1 MTIDLTSE
9 LPDQGQLSDEGELSD
24 QGQRPDQGQLPDQ
37 VDAPPTTQLQLRRW
51 VDAPSVVAVLVVRDG
66 EAFLPRTLAAIAAQ
80 SRLPDRFVA
89 VDTGSR
95 DGSADLLDAAAAPPA
110 KNPWHL
116 LRTTGSLRVPDAVD
130 AALADPAHLAGE
142 AAWIWVLRDDA
153 APAPDA
159 LEQLLAAVET
169 APSVAVAGCKQVSW
183 DDGQRLLEVG
193 STTSRFGARITGMD
207 RGEVDQGQHDRRS
220 DILAVGAAGMLVRR
234 DVWEQLRLHGP
245 AGHRPDGRPGLT
257 GARDDLDLCRR
268 VHLAGHR
275 VVVVPRAVVAHRPR
289 VRFRDDR
296 RDALFLRLATVA
308 WPLLPLALAWSVLA
322 GLGRAVTRLLA
333 KQPAAA
339 ADELLALVA
348 VLARPDRWLSAR
360 LRDQATRTVPLRALR
375 PLRAT
380 GRQLLRQ
387 RRDEV
392 AAWIVPSHRNGLVGA
407 HAHPQP
413 TRPGARPGRA
423 VLDAVP
429 VLVLSAAAAVAG
441 GWGLLTG
448 SGAVAGPFLRPLPDR
463 AQALWSAASAYW
475 RGVGLGAPGQP
486 DPLGELLALLSYP
499 LGADPGRLV
508 AVLLVGAP
516 VLAAGTGWLAA
527 TAFRGSGAGGGSW
540 VSRTCAALA
549 WAAAPPLLAGALT
562 GRPGAVLAH
571 ILLPLLAIALW
582 RTGFEGSVAA
592 AAAAGLLLSA
602 VLAAA
607 PALAVPAAVAIV
619 LAGVLAVL
627 RSGRAIPLP
636 TRLGRLAPVA
646 VAAAVPAVL
655 LLPWWVAVARRP
667 LLLLADPALGWTGP
681 VGLPLWRG
689 LPVVVLLVAGPA
701 LLLAL
706 VAPLRKGLP
715 GAAAVGCWLVA
726 LTGLGV
732 ALVGERTAL
741 GSSRSWS
748 GPGQSVAF
756 LGLLAAA
763 LVAAG
768 PVTVRLRRLMAGVRH
783 VGLAALATLCAIG
796 PVLALAGFGLVGVGA
811 LPGHRIA
818 ASWPSMTSLTSL
830 ASLTSVQSTVRTTL
844 ADRSGPTQIVQR
856 VDPDVVPAVA
866 AEPANGPAASRTLA
880 LAVSGGTVR
889 WALERGSG
897 PRLGDASAATGTPAD
912 GAVVLPVVSALLSGA
927 TSDVRPRLADLA
939 VGFVLLMPPVDDAAA
954 QALDAAPGLVRVG
967 STAGRLLWRVDDPAG
982 RAARVRVLGPDSS
995 AQVTVASQGLDV
1007 DAAIDPGPAG
1017 RRLVLA
1023 ERADPGWQASL
1034 DGVPLARAVHAGWA
1048 QAFALPTAGGRLRV
1062 TPPQAPGLAAGTLN
1076 GLRVAALLVAA
1087 VIAVPLPRVRR
1098 RVAPPPAPRRSR
1110 PVVRDPRA
1118 VRGPQRPPAPRV
1130 FDVDHPA
1137 EGEVVPVLT
1146 PVTARRRLWRRRS

>member
-9 LPDQGQLSDEGELSD
+9 LTG
-24 QGQRPDQGQLPDQ
+24 Q

-51 VDAPSVVAVLVVRDG
+51 VDAPSVAAVLVVRDG

-80 SRLPDRFVA
+80 TRLPDRFVA

-95 DGSADLLDAAAAPPA
+95 DGSTALVEAAATSSTT
-110 KNPWHL
+110 PWHL
-116 LRTTGSLRVPDAVD
+116 LRTSSGPRVPDAVD
-130 AALADPAHLAGE
+130 AALADPAHLAADAG
-142 AAWIWVLRDDA
+142 WIWVLQDDA
-153 APAPDA
+153 SPAPDA

-220 DILAVGAAGMLVRR
+220 DILAVGTAGMLVRR
-234 DVWEQLRLHGP
+234 DAWEELRRRG
-245 AGHRPDGRPGLT
+245 AAGRPGLT

-275 VVVVPRAVVAHRPR
+275 VVVAPRAVVAHRPR

-308 WPLLPLALAWSVLA
+308 WPLLLLALAWSVLA
-322 GLGRAVTRLLA
+322 AVGRAVTRLLA
-333 KQPAAA
+333 KQPTAA

-360 LRDQATRTVPLRALR
+360 LQDRAARRVPLRTVR

-407 HAHPQP
+407 HAQPQP

-429 VLVLSAAAAVAG
+429 VLLLAAVAAVAG
-441 GWGLLTG
+441 GWALLTG

-463 AQALWSAASAYW
+463 AEALWSAATASW
-475 RGVGLGAPGQP
+475 RGVGLGVPGP
-486 DPLGELLALLSYP
+486 GDPLGELLAALSFP
-499 LGADPGRLV
+499 FGADPGRLV
-508 AVLLVGAP
+508 VVLLIGAP
-516 VLAAGTGWLAA
+516 VLAAGTGWVAA
-527 TAFRGSGAGGGSW
+527 TALRGSW
-540 VSRTCAALA
+540 VTRSCAALA
-549 WAAAPPLLAGALT
+549 WAAAPPLLAGELT

-571 ILLPLLAIALW
+571 ILLPLLAMALW
-582 RTGFEGSVAA
+582 RTGVASSVAA
-592 AAAAGLLLSA
+592 AATAGLLLAA

-607 PALAVPAAVAIV
+607 PALAVPAAVAV
-619 LAGVLAVL
+619 ALTGCLAVL
-627 RSGRAIPLP
+627 RDGRAAPL
-636 TRLGRLAPVA
+636 LAGVGRLAPLA
-646 VAAAVPAVL
+646 VTVAVPAAL
-655 LLPWWVAVARRP
+655 LLPWWVAVVRRP

-681 VGLPLWRG
+681 IGLPLWRG
-689 LPVVVLLVAGPA
+689 VPVAVLLVAGPA

-715 GAAAVGCWLVA
+715 GAAAAGCWVVA
-726 LTGLGV
+726 LSGLGV
-732 ALVGERTAL
+732 ALVGERTVL
-741 GSSRSWS
+741 GTSRSWS
-748 GPGQSVAF
+748 GPGQSVAL

-768 PVTVRLRRLMAGVRH
+768 PVTVRLRRLVLGVRH
-783 VGLAALATLCAIG
+783 AGLAVLAALCAAG
-796 PVLALAGFGLVGVGA
+796 PVLALVGFGLAG
-811 LPGHRIA
+811 LPEHRIPG
-818 ASWPSMTSLTSL
+818 SWATV
-830 ASLTSVQSTVRTTL
+830 ASTVRTQL
-844 ADRSGPTQIVQR
+844 ADRPGPAALVAR

-866 AEPANGPAASRTLA
+866 AEAADGPAASRTLA
-880 LAVSGGTVR
+880 LSAGAGTVR

-897 PRLGDASAATGTPAD
+897 PRLGDASAAAGPPAD
-912 GAVVLPVVSALLSGA
+912 AAVVVPVISALLSGA
-927 TSDVRPRLADLA
+927 STDVRPRLADLA
-939 VGFVLLMPPVDDAAA
+939 VGFVLLLPPVDDAAA
-954 QALDAAPGLVRVG
+954 QSLDAAPGLVRVG
-967 STAGRLLWRVDDPAG
+967 TTAGRLLWRVDDPAG
-982 RAARVRVLGPDSS
+982 RAARVRVLGPDGS
-995 AQVTVASQGLDV
+995 AKQLATLASAGLAV
-1007 DAAIDPGPAG
+1007 DAAVGPGPAG
-1017 RRLVLA
+1017 RQLVLA
-1023 ERADPGWQASL
+1023 ERSDPGWHASL
-1034 DGVPLARAVHAGWA
+1034 DGVPLARLVHAGWA
-1048 QAFALPTAGGRLRV
+1048 QAFVLPASGGRLQV
-1062 TPPQAPGLAAGTLN
+1062 TPPQAPGLAPGTVN
-1076 GLRVAALLVAA
+1076 GLRLAALLVAA
-1087 VIAVPLPRVRR
+1087 VVAVPLPRVRR

-1137 EGEVVPVLT
+1137 EGDVAPVLS
-1146 PVTARRRLWRRRS
+1146 PVRARRRLWRRG